1 MKKNILIFM
10 FLSVMT
16 SAFSVGL
23 NVTGFAGDV
32 KGGDVGFIFFDKV
45 NINMS
50 AGVTY
55 NTREITKD
63 NTPLILVS
71 PGLYI
76 LSSIF
81 EGSDKKTSN
90 YAGGFY
96 QLDWTTPALRI
107 GQVRFN
113 GNIGI
118 QESAGYD
125 SFYGFDI
132 FSVGMLGVNLGIRN
146 IDFTAGYR
154 CYISNEDMKNNN
166 IKSSDIPKYSFSLTM
181 KIKFDGNYAEVYGI
195 NYIIKSGTKIKLNR
209 F

>member
-1 MKKNILIFM
+1 M

-32 KGGDVGFIFFDKV
+32 KGGDVGFILFDKV

-55 NTREITKD
+55 NTREITKED

-90 YAGGFY
+90 YTGGFY

-113 GNIGI
+113 GKDYVNADLEKRIRVTSRNELIVSILEEYFTSGEAALRQGVI
-118 QESAGYD
+118 FCVNVNHAKNQNNHPPS
-125 SFYGFDI
+125 SFPSGLRLY
-132 FSVGMLGVNLGIRN
+132 
-146 IDFTAGYR
+146 
-154 CYISNEDMKNNN
+154 
-166 IKSSDIPKYSFSLTM
+166 LT
-181 KIKFDGNYAEVYGI
+181 
-195 NYIIKSGTKIKLNR
+195 KLVT
-209 F
+209 